1 MEQLAPLK
9 PLPTVPLILAT
20 FLVVDRVELGTP
32 LNVARTPLDVR
43 RPVREAPIH
52 LEQVVAIMVMLVA
65 MVVLIGLLNVLST
78 VPFVFPVKVL
88 APFSMLP
95 VPSIPLVTFPKVGP
109 VVMKLSIVLPTSEL
123 VAPAAMLSLPNVPR
137 HLITCSAP
145 LIRLAP
151 IAP

>member
-1 MEQLAPLK
+1 
-9 PLPTVPLILAT
+9 
-20 FLVVDRVELGTP
+20 
-32 LNVARTPLDVR
+32 
-43 RPVREAPIH
+43 
-52 LEQVVAIMVMLVA
+52 MVMLVA
-65 MVVLIGLLNVLST
+65 MVVLIGLLNVFSMVSLI
-78 VPFVFPVKVL
+78 FPVKVL

-95 VPSIPLVTFPKVGP
+95 VPSMSLVTLPKVGP
-109 VVMKLSIVLPTSEL
+109 VVTKLSIVLPTSVF